1 METNQTELVQLI
13 RQLKDYVIIDRK
25 DYESLVRNST
35 PGGCNESALEVRDE
49 IVREN
54 EIYKGLID
62 EQKEINKQIKAYN
75 EILKQHNNYL
85 MSFYNISRGL

>member
-1 METNQTELVQLI
+1 MILTIVSSFVFLI
-13 RQLKDYVIIDRK
+13 IGLCA
-25 DYESLVRNST
+25 
-35 PGGCNESALEVRDE
+35 GAFALSKEE

>member
-1 METNQTELVQLI
+1 MILTIISSFVFLVIGLC
-13 RQLKDYVIIDRK
+13 
-25 DYESLVRNST
+25 T
-35 PGGCNESALEVRDE
+35 GALALSKEE

-54 EIYKGLID
+54 EIYKELLD
-62 EQKEINKQIKAYN
+62 EQKEVNKQIKAYN

>member
-1 METNQTELVQLI
+1 MILTIVSSFVFLAIGLCVGTF
-13 RQLKDYVIIDRK
+13 
-25 DYESLVRNST
+25 
-35 PGGCNESALEVRDE
+35 ALSKEE

>member
-1 METNQTELVQLI
+1 MILTIVSSFVFLVIGLC
-13 RQLKDYVIIDRK
+13 V
-25 DYESLVRNST
+25 
-35 PGGCNESALEVRDE
+35 GAFALSKEE

-54 EIYKGLID
+54 EIYKELLA
-62 EQKEINKQIKAYN
+62 EQKEVSKHIKAYN

>member
-1 METNQTELVQLI
+1 MILTIVSSFVFLI
-13 RQLKDYVIIDRK
+13 IGLCAGVF
-25 DYESLVRNST
+25 
-35 PGGCNESALEVRDE
+35 ALSKEE

>member
-1 METNQTELVQLI
+1 MILTIISSFIFLVIGLCA
-13 RQLKDYVIIDRK
+13 
-25 DYESLVRNST
+25 
-35 PGGCNESALEVRDE
+35 GALALSKEE

>member
-1 METNQTELVQLI
+1 MILTIVSSFVFLI
-13 RQLKDYVIIDRK
+13 IGLCA
-25 DYESLVRNST
+25 
-35 PGGCNESALEVRDE
+35 GALTLSKEG

-54 EIYKGLID
+54 KVYKELLA
-62 EQKEINKQIKAYN
+62 EQEEVNKQIKAYN

>member
-1 METNQTELVQLI
+1 MILT
-13 RQLKDYVIIDRK
+13 II
-25 DYESLVRNST
+25 SSFVFLTIGLCV
-35 PGGCNESALEVRDE
+35 GAFALSKEE

>member
-1 METNQTELVQLI
+1 MILTIVSSFAFLAIGLCV
-13 RQLKDYVIIDRK
+13 
-25 DYESLVRNST
+25 
-35 PGGCNESALEVRDE
+35 GAFALSKEE

-85 MSFYNISRGL
+85 MNFYNIGRGL

>member
-1 METNQTELVQLI
+1 MILTIVSSFVFLVIVLC
-13 RQLKDYVIIDRK
+13 
-25 DYESLVRNST
+25 T
-35 PGGCNESALEVRDE
+35 GALALSKEE

-54 EIYKGLID
+54 GIYKELLA
-62 EQKEINKQIKAYN
+62 EQKEVNKQIKAYN

>member
-1 METNQTELVQLI
+1 MILTIISSFVFLTIGLYI
-13 RQLKDYVIIDRK
+13 RAF
-25 DYESLVRNST
+25 
-35 PGGCNESALEVRDE
+35 ALSKEE

>member
-1 METNQTELVQLI
+1 MILTIISSFVFLVIGLC
-13 RQLKDYVIIDRK
+13 V
-25 DYESLVRNST
+25 
-35 PGGCNESALEVRDE
+35 GASALSKEG

-54 EIYKGLID
+54 GIYKELLD
-62 EQKEINKQIKAYN
+62 EQKEVNKQIKAYN

>member
-1 METNQTELVQLI
+1 MILTIVSSFVFLAIGLCVGAFTLSKE
-13 RQLKDYVIIDRK
+13 
-25 DYESLVRNST
+25 
-35 PGGCNESALEVRDE
+35 E

>member
-1 METNQTELVQLI
+1 MILTIVSSFVFLI
-13 RQLKDYVIIDRK
+13 IGLCAGAFTLSK
-25 DYESLVRNST
+25 E
-35 PGGCNESALEVRDE
+35 E

>member
-1 METNQTELVQLI
+1 MILTIVSSFVFLAIGL
-13 RQLKDYVIIDRK
+13 YV
-25 DYESLVRNST
+25 
-35 PGGCNESALEVRDE
+35 GAFALSKKE

>member
-1 METNQTELVQLI
+1 MILTIVSSFVFLAIGL
-13 RQLKDYVIIDRK
+13 YV
-25 DYESLVRNST
+25 
-35 PGGCNESALEVRDE
+35 GAFALSKEE

-54 EIYKGLID
+54 EIYKGLLD

>member
-1 METNQTELVQLI
+1 MILTIVSSFVFLI
-13 RQLKDYVIIDRK
+13 IGLCA
-25 DYESLVRNST
+25 
-35 PGGCNESALEVRDE
+35 GALTLSKEE

>member
-1 METNQTELVQLI
+1 MILTIISSFVFLVIGLCA
-13 RQLKDYVIIDRK
+13 
-25 DYESLVRNST
+25 
-35 PGGCNESALEVRDE
+35 GALALSKEE

-54 EIYKGLID
+54 EIYKGLLD
-62 EQKEINKQIKAYN
+62 EQKEANKQIKAYN

>member
-1 METNQTELVQLI
+1 MILTIVSSFVFLAIGLCVGA
-13 RQLKDYVIIDRK
+13 
-25 DYESLVRNST
+25 ST
-35 PGGCNESALEVRDE
+35 LSKEG

-54 EIYKGLID
+54 KVYKELLA
-62 EQKEINKQIKAYN
+62 EQEEVNKQIKAYN